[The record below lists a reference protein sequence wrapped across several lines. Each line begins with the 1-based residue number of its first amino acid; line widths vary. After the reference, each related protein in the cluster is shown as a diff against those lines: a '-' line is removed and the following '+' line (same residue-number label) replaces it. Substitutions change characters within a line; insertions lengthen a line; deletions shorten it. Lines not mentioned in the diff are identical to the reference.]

1 MLAFPSLSS
10 SFPEFIRLSMRV
22 ALTALLMSPILSAS
36 NEATKAVTQ
45 TPGLVAF
52 WTFGEEAG
60 QKRSS
65 SGTKESLPL
74 EEVGG
79 PITRIDG
86 GAFSGYS
93 AQFDGQHYFRIP
105 HAELVELNISG
116 KEAKVSMV
124 AVVKVRGGKTIAGIW
139 SEGKG
144 AGDDSGTRQYAMLM
158 DMPTYGGPNKLT
170 PHISSEGGVTHR
182 ADGSKFPWCADYA
195 AGKTDLPRDEW
206 MTLGFTYDGKFIRA
220 YFDGA
225 LDAQDFDATK
235 QKRTDPYFTTEGP
248 DGGPRGINP
257 FYHGRGIFAYDAVK
271 HATTK
276 IAPSDFTVG
285 SRLVMGGKLRE
296 ALVGDLAGLAVFNR
310 ALSDGE
316 MKAIHSAAHR

>member
-1 MLAFPSLSS
+1 MLSRTSRFPASDLNWT
-10 SFPEFIRLSMRV
+10 IIKLV
-22 ALTALLMSPILSAS
+22 CTLVLISPMARAS
-36 NEATKAVTQ
+36 DEATRAVAQ
-45 TPGLVAF
+45 MPGLVGF

-60 QKRSS
+60 QERCS
-65 SGTKESLPL
+65 SGTQEKLPL

-79 PITRIDG
+79 LIPRIQG

-105 HAELVELNISG
+105 HSALGGLNISG
-116 KEAKVSMV
+116 KGAQVSML
-124 AVVKVRGGKTIAGIW
+124 AVVRVRSGKTIAGIW

-144 AGDDSGTRQYAMLM
+144 HGDDSGTRQYAMLM

-170 PHISSEGGVTHR
+170 PHISSEGGVTYR

-195 AGKTDLPRDEW
+195 AGKTTLPRDEW
-206 MTLGFTYDGKFIRA
+206 MTLGFTYDGQFIRA
-220 YFDGA
+220 YFNGV
-225 LDAQDFDATK
+225 LDAQDFDAEK

-248 DGGPRGINP
+248 NSGPRGINP
-257 FYHGRGIFAYDAVK
+257 FYHGRGIFAYDAAK
-271 HATTK
+271 HANTK

-296 ALVGDLAGLAVFNR
+296 ALIGDMAGLAVFNR
-310 ALSDGE
+310 ALSDEE
-316 MKAIHSAAHR
+316 MKTLHAVAHR

>member
-1 MLAFPSLSS
+1 MLSRSS
-10 SFPEFIRLSMRV
+10 PARFSELIRTVLGS
-22 ALTALLMSPILSAS
+22 ALTVVLLSPNTHGSDG
-36 NEATKAVTQ
+36 ATQAVAQ
-45 TPGLVAF
+45 TPGLIAF
-52 WTFGEEAG
+52 WTFGEGAG
-60 QKRSS
+60 QTRCS
-65 SGTKESLPL
+65 SGTKEKLPL

-79 PITRIDG
+79 PINRIEG

-105 HAELVELNISG
+105 YAELGGLNISG
-116 KEAKVSMV
+116 KGAQVSMF
-124 AVVKVRGGKTIAGIW
+124 AVVRVRSGKTIAGIW

-170 PHISSEGGVTHR
+170 PHISSEGGVTYR

-195 AGKTDLPRDEW
+195 AGKTSLPRDEW
-206 MTLGFTYDGKFIRA
+206 MTLGFTYDGQFIRA
-220 YFDGA
+220 YFNGA
-225 LDAQDFDATK
+225 LDAQDFDAEK

-248 DGGPRGINP
+248 DGGPRGMNP
-257 FYHGRGIFAYDAVK
+257 FYHGRGIFAYDPTK
-271 HATTK
+271 HAQTK

-296 ALVGDLAGLAVFNR
+296 ALVGDMAGLAVFSR
-310 ALSDGE
+310 ALSDEE
-316 MKAIHSAAHR
+316 MKTLHTAAHR